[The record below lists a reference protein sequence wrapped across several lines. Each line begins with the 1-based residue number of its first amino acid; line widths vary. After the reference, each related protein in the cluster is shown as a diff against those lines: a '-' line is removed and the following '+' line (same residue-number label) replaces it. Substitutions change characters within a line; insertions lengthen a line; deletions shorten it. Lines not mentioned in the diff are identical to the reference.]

1 MILVTTRAAAAS
13 LGSSGEDG
21 VSAIR
26 RGMAMLDGMRDE
38 VFLDGATDAKAA
50 FDQAKSAL
58 ASLLDER
65 AT

>member
-1 MILVTTRAAAAS
+1 
-13 LGSSGEDG
+13 
-21 VSAIR
+21 
-26 RGMAMLDGMRDE
+26 MLDGMRDE
-38 VFLDGATDAKAA
+38 VFIDGGTDARAA